1 MLLKN
6 QNRTQNDRQLR
17 KTKLIIKEVE
27 KKTITKQER
36 PELHN
41 LLESDLKFRNRV
53 GDRWRALVE
62 VGMIHQLK
70 TSSKHVL

>member
-1 MLLKN
+1 MTDNEKLNLLLK
-6 QNRTQNDRQLR
+6 
-17 KTKLIIKEVE
+17 KW
-27 KKTITKQER
+27 KKKAITKQER

-53 GDRWRALVE
+53 GDRWGALVE

-70 TSSKHVL
+70 KSSKHVL

>member
-1 MLLKN
+1 MTDNYEKLNLLLK
-6 QNRTQNDRQLR
+6 
-17 KTKLIIKEVE
+17 KWK

-36 PELHN
+36 TELHN

-53 GDRWRALVE
+53 GDRWGALVE

-70 TSSKHVL
+70 RSSKHVL